1 MKLILENWNKFLSED
16 QLDEVASVENAVAG
30 VRRDFNAAKN
40 NNLWDKFIEKYK
52 DDKTPYGPYGD
63 LDSTAQEKYKNYIQG
78 KLKLAQAAIEVK
90 QAAEEANTSQEKQK
104 VQQAAEKVEQA
115 IEKDEAEV
123 AAEPAGE
130 EAESNIIDALL
141 SNNIQGWEGLKKV
154 VTIYNNFVEK
164 LNSPDKKQKLDPS
177 IKAMIKYYDSKGKAT
192 QQSGNS
198 VLMGVSSFGTE
209 NLRNNV
215 KKALNNV
222 LGLEQD
228 DTPWEQ
234 SSAEQPVSGEEIEI
248 KPLLDRF
255 FNFLTKTGVLRESI
269 GSLIKALGAKDTKLV
284 GSSLSKNFK
293 REEIKTLV
301 KYLEEKENVLSF
313 VNQYFANDPEK
324 EQILQ
329 RLDDKSEEPSD
340 EGETKVEVGGEE
352 YTYTDEDIQIL
363 KKAYEAFASDQ
374 SGLMKVKTLRAQEEL
389 WIGLRDALNNIGKF
403 RAIAGQERSYT
414 NENLF
419 EQENSPQIKRLVVD
433 LERLR
438 KDFNDT
444 DETLKTYIEKAGGKS
459 TEGGGQ
465 YEAKAYMAR
474 FLAELK
480 DVQNSIAK
488 AAADTQSMLNI
499 EVNEVISEQ
508 DEEEE
513 SREQKIQNVR
523 NVYENI
529 KDLLGGILP
538 ELDRNV
544 AAEPEEVSIKI
555 KESYEELQKIRKYFR
570 NVGAF
575 AKTSDMDVGELEK
588 EYLFVKKSIMTSMS
602 RVIDDLRRN
611 RLTPDVAKPFLE
623 KLAKV
628 GSFINDKFGVGPDE
642 GFNFKSI
649 EVSADDT
656 SKEEIEADTNAE
668 GPSAVNDIAD
678 DFDPDQANADIKA
691 AAGEENSPEKVQK
704 DVKIFIQKSKK
715 FLDKI
720 VIPLSSALRKDNKD
734 ALKQIQTQLAQL
746 QKQKLLEEQ
755 NPAENLSSLVNKVQ
769 AAKDLIIDTLLFSSV
784 DELILIK
791 DELQRA
797 LKIFVVIY
805 NKLKTVYN
813 QPIEKVIGELDK
825 INQGIDQELKN
836 LKTPIKKI
844 YQINKDTISN
854 NLPFKQEFI
863 TFVQGDFPE
872 EADPKLTHA
881 RLQQIKNLGNF
892 DTEGDE
898 EINVSPASAP
908 DATLQ
913 ENLLT
918 RLIKYELKRLKWQK
932 NGM

>member
-16 QLDEVASVENAVAG
+16 QLDEASALAEVEPYFPSQRDARQKLRTAIDNLDQSPDWDTFRNKYNDALVAAQELIPKKYPDTKITKLIQNLNSVYNAIDLDKFDEGDTEKLVKYIRSQISG
-30 VRRDFNAAKN
+30 FSQPQDE
-40 NNLWDKFIEKYK
+40 NNLTAHHRKFIE
-52 DDKTPYGPYGD
+52 
-63 LDSTAQEKYKNYIQG
+63 LLKN
-78 KLKLAQAAIEVK
+78 
-90 QAAEEANTSQEKQK
+90 
-104 VQQAAEKVEQA
+104 
-115 IEKDEAEV
+115 
-123 AAEPAGE
+123 
-130 EAESNIIDALL
+130 
-141 SNNIQGWEGLKKV
+141 
-154 VTIYNNFVEK
+154 
-164 LNSPDKKQKLDPS
+164 
-177 IKAMIKYYDSKGKAT
+177 KGKE
-192 QQSGNS
+192 S
-198 VLMGVSSFGTE
+198 E
-209 NLRNNV
+209 
-215 KKALNNV
+215 
-222 LGLEQD
+222 
-228 DTPWEQ
+228 EQ
-234 SSAEQPVSGEEIEI
+234 SSKDEEQPIEI
-248 KPLLDRF
+248 KPLLDKF
-255 FNFLTKTGVLRESI
+255 YTFLTRTGVLGESLGI
-269 GSLIKALGAKDTKLV
+269 LIKALGAKDTKVV
-284 GSSLSKNFK
+284 GDSLGKNFK
-293 REEIKTLV
+293 REELKALVDYFKDENNIKL
-301 KYLEEKENVLSF
+301 F
-313 VNQYFANDPEK
+313 VNQRFANDPEK

-329 RLDDKSEEPSD
+329 RLAGTAEEPSA

-363 KKAYEAFASDQ
+363 KKAYEAFVSD
-374 SGLMKVKTLRAQEEL
+374 SEGLMKVKTLRAQEEL

-403 RAIAGQERSYT
+403 RAIAGDELAV
-414 NENLF
+414 NEGNLF

-444 DETLKTYIEKAGGKS
+444 DKTLKTYIEKAKGG
-459 TEGGGQ
+459 EYQ
-465 YEAKAYMAR
+465 AKAYMAR

-488 AAADTQSMLNI
+488 AAADTQSMLKI

-508 DEEEE
+508 DEEE

-529 KDLLGGILP
+529 KDLLSGILP

-544 AAEPEEVSIKI
+544 AAQNKEVSVNV

-575 AKTSDMDVGELEK
+575 AKSSDKDVGELK
-588 EYLFVKKSIMTSMS
+588 EDYLFVKKSIMTSMS

-611 RLTPDVAKPFLE
+611 RLTPNVATPFLE
-623 KLAKV
+623 KLAEV
-628 GSFINDKFGVGPDE
+628 GSFIQDNFGVGPNE

-649 EVSADDT
+649 DVSADDT

-668 GPSAVNDIAD
+668 GPSAVNDK
-678 DFDPDQANADIKA
+678 ANADIEA

-720 VIPLSSALRKDNKD
+720 VMPLSSALRKDNKD
-734 ALKQIQTQLAQL
+734 ALKKIQTQLAQL

-805 NKLKTVYN
+805 KKLKTVYN
-813 QPIEKVIGELDK
+813 KPIEKVIGELDR

-881 RLQQIKNLGNF
+881 RLQQIKNLGNY
-892 DTEGDE
+892 DTEEDE
-898 EINVSPASAP
+898 EINISPAP
-908 DATLQ
+908 PPTATLQ

-918 RLIKYELKRLKWQK
+918 RLIKEELKVL
-932 NGM
+932 NGKKMVCN

>member
-1 MKLILENWNKFLSED
+1 
-16 QLDEVASVENAVAG
+16 
-30 VRRDFNAAKN
+30 
-40 NNLWDKFIEKYK
+40 
-52 DDKTPYGPYGD
+52 
-63 LDSTAQEKYKNYIQG
+63 
-78 KLKLAQAAIEVK
+78 
-90 QAAEEANTSQEKQK
+90 
-104 VQQAAEKVEQA
+104 
-115 IEKDEAEV
+115 
-123 AAEPAGE
+123 
-130 EAESNIIDALL
+130 
-141 SNNIQGWEGLKKV
+141 
-154 VTIYNNFVEK
+154 
-164 LNSPDKKQKLDPS
+164 
-177 IKAMIKYYDSKGKAT
+177 
-192 QQSGNS
+192 
-198 VLMGVSSFGTE
+198 
-209 NLRNNV
+209 
-215 KKALNNV
+215 
-222 LGLEQD
+222 
-228 DTPWEQ
+228 
-234 SSAEQPVSGEEIEI
+234 
-248 KPLLDRF
+248 
-255 FNFLTKTGVLRESI
+255 
-269 GSLIKALGAKDTKLV
+269 
-284 GSSLSKNFK
+284 
-293 REEIKTLV
+293 
-301 KYLEEKENVLSF
+301 
-313 VNQYFANDPEK
+313 
-324 EQILQ
+324 
-329 RLDDKSEEPSD
+329 
-340 EGETKVEVGGEE
+340 
-352 YTYTDEDIQIL
+352 
-363 KKAYEAFASDQ
+363 
-374 SGLMKVKTLRAQEEL
+374 
-389 WIGLRDALNNIGKF
+389 
-403 RAIAGQERSYT
+403 
-414 NENLF
+414 
-419 EQENSPQIKRLVVD
+419 
-433 LERLR
+433 
-438 KDFNDT
+438 
-444 DETLKTYIEKAGGKS
+444 
-459 TEGGGQ
+459 
-465 YEAKAYMAR
+465 MAR

-575 AKTSDMDVGELEK
+575 AKTSDKDVGELEK

-649 EVSADDT
+649 EVSADPT
-656 SKEEIEADTNAE
+656 SKEEIKADTDSE
-668 GPSAVNDIAD
+668 GAAAVNDIAD

-720 VIPLSSALRKDNKD
+720 VIPLSSALRKDNKND
-734 ALKQIQTQLAQL
+734 LKQIQTQLAQL

>member
-16 QLDEVASVENAVAG
+16 QLDEASALAEVEPYFPSQRDARQKLRTAIDNLDQSPDWDTFRNKYNDALVAAQELIPKKYPDTKITKLIQNLNSVYNAIDLDKFDEGDTEKLVKYIRSQISG
-30 VRRDFNAAKN
+30 FSQPQDE
-40 NNLWDKFIEKYK
+40 NNLTAHHRKFIE
-52 DDKTPYGPYGD
+52 
-63 LDSTAQEKYKNYIQG
+63 LLKN
-78 KLKLAQAAIEVK
+78 
-90 QAAEEANTSQEKQK
+90 
-104 VQQAAEKVEQA
+104 
-115 IEKDEAEV
+115 
-123 AAEPAGE
+123 
-130 EAESNIIDALL
+130 
-141 SNNIQGWEGLKKV
+141 
-154 VTIYNNFVEK
+154 
-164 LNSPDKKQKLDPS
+164 
-177 IKAMIKYYDSKGKAT
+177 KGKE
-192 QQSGNS
+192 S
-198 VLMGVSSFGTE
+198 E
-209 NLRNNV
+209 
-215 KKALNNV
+215 
-222 LGLEQD
+222 
-228 DTPWEQ
+228 EQ
-234 SSAEQPVSGEEIEI
+234 SSKDEEQPIEI
-248 KPLLDRF
+248 KPLLDKF
-255 FNFLTKTGVLRESI
+255 YTFLTRTGVLGESLGI
-269 GSLIKALGAKDTKLV
+269 LIKALGAKDTKVV
-284 GSSLSKNFK
+284 GDSLGKNFK
-293 REEIKTLV
+293 REELKALVDYFKDENNIKL
-301 KYLEEKENVLSF
+301 F
-313 VNQYFANDPEK
+313 VNQRFANDPEK

-329 RLDDKSEEPSD
+329 RLAGTAEEPSA

-363 KKAYEAFASDQ
+363 KKAYEAFVSD
-374 SGLMKVKTLRAQEEL
+374 SEGLMKVKTLRAQEEL

-403 RAIAGQERSYT
+403 RAIAGDELAV
-414 NENLF
+414 NEGNLF

-444 DETLKTYIEKAGGKS
+444 DKTLKTYIEKAKGG
-459 TEGGGQ
+459 EYQ
-465 YEAKAYMAR
+465 AKAYMAR

-488 AAADTQSMLNI
+488 AAADTQSMLKI

-508 DEEEE
+508 DEEE

-529 KDLLGGILP
+529 KDLLSGILP

-544 AAEPEEVSIKI
+544 AAQNKEVSVNV

-575 AKTSDMDVGELEK
+575 AKSSDKDVGELK
-588 EYLFVKKSIMTSMS
+588 EDYLFVKKSIMTSMS

-611 RLTPDVAKPFLE
+611 RLTPNVATPFLE
-623 KLAKV
+623 KLAEV
-628 GSFINDKFGVGPDE
+628 GSFIQDNFGVGPNE

-649 EVSADDT
+649 DVSADDT

-668 GPSAVNDIAD
+668 GPSAVNDK
-678 DFDPDQANADIKA
+678 ANADIEA

-720 VIPLSSALRKDNKD
+720 VMPLSSALRKDNKD
-734 ALKQIQTQLAQL
+734 ALKKIQTQLAQL

-813 QPIEKVIGELDK
+813 QPIEKVIGELDR

-881 RLQQIKNLGNF
+881 RLQQIKNLGNY
-892 DTEGDE
+892 DTEEDE
-898 EINVSPASAP
+898 EINISPAP
-908 DATLQ
+908 PPTATLQ

-918 RLIKYELKRLKWQK
+918 RLIKEELKVL
-932 NGM
+932 NGKKMVCN